1 MLFSDA
7 IGNYSVML
15 WQEQVTIWWNDDDVR
30 LAIIQ
35 LCYDKNKLLFD
46 EMMMMSTF
54 YLYTDRTVQL
64 AMSYQPV
71 T

>member
-1 MLFSDA
+1 M
-7 IGNYSVML
+7 
-15 WQEQVTIWWNDDDVR
+15 Q

>member
-54 YLYTDRTVQL
+54 YLYTDRTIQL

>member
-1 MLFSDA
+1 MFFSDA

-15 WQEQVTIWWNDDDVR
+15 WQEQATIWWNDDDVR

-46 EMMMMSTF
+46 EMMMMSPFNCT
-54 YLYTDRTVQL
+54 LTEQ
-64 AMSYQPV
+64 SS
-71 T
+71 

>member
-1 MLFSDA
+1 MFFSDA
-7 IGNYSVML
+7 IGNCSVML
-15 WQEQVTIWWNDDDVR
+15 WQEQATIWWNDDDVR

-46 EMMMMSTF
+46 EMMMMSP
-54 YLYTDRTVQL
+54 LYTDRTVQL